1 MGQKEAERHRWTQDT
16 HLPRQNELLAHRI
29 ERPLP
34 GPNRDQESRRA
45 MVVNDFEL
53 PAAFVQLCEAIERGE
68 APWEWDLQENVDA
81 YGKPWEVADLRIHCD
96 PKGIQADTDR
106 LLYWFY
112 HEGRFQDGV
121 EVPPEEIA
129 EPPPGGWPVAHGCTE
144 DEDFTGVANFVW
156 FASATDGM
164 VYCFD
169 FGTDPKEPSV
179 VYWDGY
185 WRRVA
190 PNFETFMA
198 LFDDGLEDGQTL
210 SDDEDD
216 QEHEVDQPTP
226 RKLLARSAERYVLG
240 SRFFQLPFEFVA
252 SRYRACSPEERREV
266 EAEVRDKLERRGMP
280 PEQRW
285 TLDELWA
292 RLHSTQRSN

>member
-1 MGQKEAERHRWTQDT
+1 VT
-16 HLPRQNELLAHRI
+16 
-29 ERPLP
+29 
-34 GPNRDQESRRA
+34 
-45 MVVNDFEL
+45 VNGFEL

-68 APWEWDLQENVDA
+68 APREWDLKENVDA
-81 YGKPWEVADLRIHCD
+81 YGEPWEVADLRIHCD
-96 PKGIQADTDR
+96 PKEIQSDTDR
-106 LLYWFY
+106 LSKMFD
-112 HEGRFQDGV
+112 EGRFQHGG
-121 EVPPEEIA
+121 EVPPDEVLP
-129 EPPPGGWPVAHGCTE
+129 EPPPDGWPIAHGCIE
-144 DEDFTGVANFVW
+144 DEDFTGVANFVS

-179 VYWDGY
+179 VYWEEGY

-198 LFDDGLEDGQTL
+198 LFDDGLEAGQSL

-216 QEHEVDQPTP
+216 EEHEVDQPTP
-226 RKLLARSAERYVLG
+226 RNLLAHSAERYVLG
-240 SRFFQLPFEFVA
+240 SRVFRMPFEFVA
-252 SRYRACSPEERREV
+252 YQYRACSPEERREV
-266 EAEVRDKLERRGMP
+266 EAELREELGRMGMT

-292 RLHSTQRSN
+292 RLHATEPA